1 MKTAIKHVT
10 RAVGGCVL
18 FLTAAWLFIS
28 TDIPRAPSVPPG
40 SPEWIAYVSDHYFDI
55 SDGEGHGPDP
65 GSEEWLHSVER
76 QAKLQ
81 DHNDLPF
88 IEGCKM
94 VQQQLVRHVFILNRP
109 LGWIFML

>member
-1 MKTAIKHVT
+1 MKIAIT
-10 RAVGGCVL
+10 RMMRAVGGCVL
-18 FLTAAWLFIS
+18 VLTAAWLLIS

-40 SPEWIAYVSDHYFDI
+40 SREWIAYVSDHYFDI